1 MANHRLRILHISD
14 LHERG
19 TRENATWRR
28 QRVLGP
34 EWTANLA
41 EIVKDGRID
50 LVCFTGDLADRGDK
64 TEYNAATSF
73 LDALLEAL
81 GLPRERF
88 FAVPGNHDIA
98 RTVAKPE
105 WDRLRQHHADMREI
119 ELSEWILGRANVP
132 RGFSASDD
140 AAILQREAAFWT
152 WLCEDF
158 GRAELHPSKS
168 PHGRLGYRVQA
179 QVGDLP
185 FPVQIVGLDSA
196 WAAGDNHDSQHLL
209 LTSDQVGRLLT
220 DNGSPL
226 PGFRLGLVH
235 HPLSQLAD
243 AADVTPQL
251 ANGLD
256 LLLRGHQH
264 REALEQWA
272 DPNFKLRMYATG
284 CLYDGHDKDQWPNA
298 FHVIDLQLDGSG
310 RPLRG
315 EVRFRGWSSTGH
327 WHDDNS
333 RYAGTHHGRLAMSWV
348 PEVRHSVPPPP
359 VFVGR
364 EHELA
369 MLEATLL
376 PGSGAP
382 GVAAICAVQGMP
394 GVGKS
399 YLADEFATRH
409 TQQFPGGYIRL
420 VLGPADLRTADELI
434 AALGQQLDP
443 PFQGA
448 DVLVR
453 LVYRLQHP
461 RTLVHIENVDTQET
475 AVEVAKVV
483 RQLQHCCIV
492 LSGRI
497 ANLGAGTGWL
507 QIPLAAFDAATALLQ
522 LRQELGLVAG
532 APNPVGAEDLLD
544 ALGYLPLA
552 IHLAASHLRDGAT
565 PRGFLARLR
574 GTGLALAPRDA
585 ADRGL
590 SIDESRAILS
600 KTFEL
605 SLDAMRKEGGAD
617 GEKLIQAYAAL
628 AHAAPAGFGRSLGA
642 AIAGLDE
649 GEFELLMMAAN
660 RLSLLVKV
668 EPSAQPDG
676 AWRLHPL
683 LADFLRPRVAGEQA
697 VDRMTAWFCAR
708 LPQAESGHEADQGQR
723 WAEVHSEAAGLVH
736 WLPLVPGSDL
746 AKVERAGSNYAIQCG
761 PFRPWLTF
769 SARVADPALHD
780 LQRSDGLWTLGNL
793 AFSVGDMDRALAAA
807 ATKRDLDAALGR
819 ERGVAL
825 GWGIEANVRQALGQV
840 DEALRIRREIALPL
854 FERLGDLRSIAVMVG
869 KNADIME
876 LRGDLDQALR
886 VRREEQLPILHRVGA
901 MREWTVTQGRIA
913 DILLGRGELDEA
925 LRIRREDQLPVFE
938 RMGDVRSKAMT
949 MGQIADI
956 LLAQG
961 QLDQAL
967 HIFRMDLVPVFEAL
981 GDEYGKAVTMG
992 KIADILQTLGQA
1004 DVALRIRLNDEL
1016 PVHQRFGNRREVAVT
1031 KGKVACFLLGHGQA
1045 AEAIRMMREEVV
1057 PQFEELGYQ
1066 RDLLFCRVDLALCLV
1081 TQGQPADR
1089 PEIAHLLTQA
1099 HVAAFAMRI
1108 PEADQIA
1115 NLYVDFFG
1123 TPIPDPPPAPEP
1135 PSNPAD

>member
-1 MANHRLRILHISD
+1 MPNHRLRILHISD

-19 TRENATWRR
+19 KREKAAWRR
-28 QRVLGP
+28 RRVLGP
-34 EWTANLA
+34 VWEANLA
-41 EIVKDGRID
+41 EILKDGTID
-50 LVCFTGDLADRGDK
+50 LVCFTGDLADWGDK
-64 TEYNAATSF
+64 TEYDAATSF
-73 LDALLEAL
+73 LDALLGAV
-81 GLPRERF
+81 GVPRDRF
-88 FAVPGNHDIA
+88 FSVPGNHDIA

-105 WDRLRQHHADMREI
+105 WERLRAHHEEMWEL
-119 ELSEWILGRANVP
+119 ELSEWIHGSAKTP
-132 RGFSASDD
+132 RGFSPGDD
-140 AAILQREAAFWT
+140 TAILQREAAFWT

-179 QVGDLP
+179 QVRDLP
-185 FPVQIVGLDSA
+185 FSIQIVGLDSA
-196 WAAGDNHDSQHLL
+196 WAAGNDADSQHLL

-272 DPNFKLRMYATG
+272 DPNHSLRMYAAG
-284 CLYDGHDKDQWPNA
+284 CLYEGHHKDQWPNA
-298 FHVIDLQLDGSG
+298 FHVIDLQLDGAG

-333 RYAGTHHGRLAMSWV
+333 RYAGTHDGRLAISWV
-348 PEVRHSVPPPP
+348 PELRHSVPPPP

-364 EHELA
+364 EAELA

-376 PGSGAP
+376 PVSGAP

-453 LVYRLQHP
+453 LLYRLQHP

-483 RQLQHCCIV
+483 RQLQRCCIV

-497 ANLGAGTGWL
+497 AGFGAGTGWQ
-507 QIPLAAFDAATALLQ
+507 QIPLATFDAATALKQ
-522 LRQELGLVAG
+522 LRQELGLSDTAPDPIG
-532 APNPVGAEDLLD
+532 ADDLLH

-565 PRGFLARLR
+565 PGGFLAALKKS
-574 GTGLALAPRDA
+574 GLALRPRDA

-605 SLDAMRKEGGAD
+605 SLDALRTEGGAD
-617 GEKLIQAYAAL
+617 GEKLVQSYAAL

-668 EPSAQPDG
+668 EQAAQPDG

-683 LADFLRPRVAGEQA
+683 LADFLRPRVPVAGVVA
-697 VDRMTAWFCAR
+697 RMTEWFCGRFPVAR
-708 LPQAESGHEADQGQR
+708 PGLESVQGMR
-723 WAEVHSEAAGLVH
+723 WQQVHREIPGMIH
-736 WLPLVPGSDL
+736 WLALVPD
-746 AKVERAGSNYAIQCG
+746 ADVARVERAGSNYGIQCG
-761 PFRPWLTF
+761 PFAAWLAFCERAASPPWAE
-769 SARVADPALHD
+769 S
-780 LQRSDGLWTLGNL
+780 QRTEALWTLCRV
-793 AFSVGDMDRALAAA
+793 ASSAGDLVRAMEAAETKRAL
-807 ATKRDLDAALGR
+807 DLASGN

-825 GWGIEANVRQALGQV
+825 AQAVEADLRQALGQV
-840 DEALRIRREIALPL
+840 DEALRIRRDVLIPA
-854 FERLGDLRSIAVMVG
+854 FERLGDFSSRAVTLG
-869 KNADIME
+869 KIADIWE
-876 LRGDLDQALR
+876 ARGDLDQALR
-886 VRREEQLPILHRVGA
+886 MRREYEIPEYERLGEAREKAIAMGRIADMLECRGQLAEALQIRRDEQLPVFERIGDVRSKAATMGRIADVLKALDQPSEALQVLRDEVLPVFEAIGDVLYKA
-901 MREWTVTQGRIA
+901 LTMGRIA
-913 DILLGRGELDEA
+913 DILQTSGNAAEA
-925 LRIRREDQLPVFE
+925 LRIRSKEELPQYERLGQLREL
-938 RMGDVRSKAMT
+938 AMT
-949 MGQIADI
+949 
-956 LLAQG
+956 
-961 QLDQAL
+961 
-967 HIFRMDLVPVFEAL
+967 
-981 GDEYGKAVTMG
+981 KS
-992 KIADILQTLGQA
+992 KIAHIY
-1004 DVALRIRLNDEL
+1004 LNWGA
-1016 PVHQRFGNRREVAVT
+1016 Q
-1031 KGKVACFLLGHGQA
+1031 
-1045 AEAIRMMREEVV
+1045 AEAIRLIREEVV
-1057 PQFEELGYQ
+1057 PIFAHLGYT
-1066 RDLLFCRVDLALCLV
+1066 RDLAFARCDLAVFLI
-1081 TQGQPADR
+1081 TRGRPADR

-1099 HVAAFAMRI
+1099 HASAVAMRV
-1108 PEADQIA
+1108 PESIEIA